1 MGNKEVICV
10 YQDCPMCGSK
20 GKKLMDEV
28 NKKGIVIKKVSFA
41 SPEGKELIAKA
52 VFEKGI
58 KKMPFFTDGVK
69 FSTTLEGLEKKPAKK
84 KRKTTKKVTQKG
96 GENEIVG

>member
-1 MGNKEVICV
+1 MGNREIICV
-10 YQDCPMCGSK
+10 YQDCPMCGAK

-58 KKMPFFTDGVK
+58 KRMPFFTDGVE
-69 FSTTLEGLEKKPAKK
+69 FSTTLEGLEKKPVKR
-84 KRKTTKKVTQKG
+84 KRKTTKKIIKKG
-96 GENEIVG
+96 GEDGNMD